1 MSGTKDLF
9 KINRFDKTPLY
20 DLIEQ
25 NLRELI
31 LHDQL
36 RLGEAMPSEL
46 ELAELYGVS
55 RLTVRTAL
63 DNLTRQG
70 WLIRRHGVGTFVAHP
85 KVTEITPSKL
95 SFTEQMRAIGR
106 LPGSRLMSLQVVPAT
121 AEVASQLKLEQGDPV
136 VEIVRLRLADGEPVL
151 LETSCLS
158 QKRFPLLET
167 AAELES
173 SSLYEWLVD
182 HYHTSV
188 AVMDQTLEPVL
199 LREDQAHS
207 LKTTAG
213 TPAMLSKVLAYS
225 SNTDPIEYS
234 WSVTRGDQCR
244 FYFSFRRGEESDRI
258 SEALDGNLFG
268 APVSP

>member
-1 MSGTKDLF
+1 MNETKYLF
-9 KINRFDKTPLY
+9 KINRLEKAPLY

-36 RLGEAMPSEL
+36 LPGEGVPPEW
-46 ELAELYGVS
+46 ELAEIYGVS

-85 KVTEITPSKL
+85 KVTELTPSKL

-106 LPGSRLMSLQVVPAT
+106 TPSSHLVNLGVVA
-121 AEVASQLKLEQGDPV
+121 ADGVVAGLLNLEPGDPV
-136 VEIVRLRLADGEPVL
+136 VEIVRLRLADEQPVL
-151 LETSCLS
+151 LETSYLS
-158 QKRFPLLET
+158 HNRVPLLEH
-167 AAELES
+167 AIELAS
-173 SSLYEWLVD
+173 SSLYDWLEA

-199 LREDQAHS
+199 LNETQATQ
-207 LKTTAG
+207 LNTQPA
-213 TPAMLSKVLAYS
+213 TPAILSKVLAY
-225 SNTDPIEYS
+225 NNEGEPIEYA

-244 FYFSFRRGEESDRI
+244 FYFNFRRAEE
-258 SEALDGNLFG
+258 FG
-268 APVSP
+268 

>member
-1 MSGTKDLF
+1 MDIAMTELKDLF
-9 KINRFDKTPLY
+9 KINRLDKTPLY

-31 LHDQL
+31 LRGQL
-36 RLGEAMPSEL
+36 NIGESVPSEW

-55 RLTVRTAL
+55 RLTVRNAL

-85 KVTEITPSKL
+85 NVTEITPSKL

-106 LPGSRLMSLQVVPAT
+106 KPSSRLISLQVVA
-121 AEVASQLKLEQGDPV
+121 ADVQVANMLKLEQGEPV
-136 VEIVRLRLADGEPVL
+136 VEIVRLRLADGEPIL

-158 QKRFPLLET
+158 QKRFPGLENAT
-167 AAELES
+167 ELTY
-173 SSLYEWLVD
+173 SSLYDWLAT
-182 HYHTSV
+182 HYQTPV

-199 LREDQAHS
+199 LSEVQAQQ
-207 LKTTAG
+207 LETEPG
-213 TPAMLSKVLAYS
+213 TPAMLSKVLAYT
-225 SNTDPIEYS
+225 NGAEPIEYS

-244 FYFSFRRGEESDRI
+244 FYFSFRRGEECS
-258 SEALDGNLFG
+258 
-268 APVSP
+268 

>member
-1 MSGTKDLF
+1 MTELKDLF
-9 KINRFDKTPLY
+9 KINRLDKTPLY

-31 LHDQL
+31 LRGQL
-36 RLGEAMPSEL
+36 NMGESVPSEW

-55 RLTVRTAL
+55 RLTVRNAL

-85 KVTEITPSKL
+85 NVTEITPSKL

-106 LPGSRLMSLQVVPAT
+106 KPSSRLISLRVVAADIQVANM
-121 AEVASQLKLEQGDPV
+121 LKLAQGEPA
-136 VEIVRLRLADGEPVL
+136 VEIVRLRLADGEPIL

-158 QKRFPLLET
+158 QKRFPGLENAT
-167 AAELES
+167 ELTH
-173 SSLYEWLVD
+173 SSLYDWLAT
-182 HYHTSV
+182 HYQTPV

-199 LREDQAHS
+199 LSEVQAQQ
-207 LKTTAG
+207 LETEAG
-213 TPAMLSKVLAYS
+213 TPAMLSKVLAYT
-225 SNTDPIEYS
+225 NGAEPIEYS

-244 FYFSFRRGEESDRI
+244 FYFSFRRGEECS
-258 SEALDGNLFG
+258 
-268 APVSP
+268 